1 VCGGLFGCLF
11 VICVKFPFEIVKCE
25 FSESDDENE
34 LRKPPRISK
43 TLPVGQIGTIEPI
56 EG

>member
-1 VCGGLFGCLF
+1 LIFD
-11 VICVKFPFEIVKCE
+11 KCE
-25 FSESDDENE
+25 FSESGDENE

-56 EG
+56 EGCENQIRVK